1 MNTIKKSIVAL
12 FWGPPQE
19 RLMDKITRLILA
31 ILSLA
36 LIVWMSTILDFYFL
50 IGLMICVAIAGGLF
64 LMIRKYNERR
74 ILRIL
79 SKQIDNVYVYSEYP
93 DDPTVRKRAEE
104 LRRLLA
110 LSGNETGARV
120 IEIYYRD
127 AEGEL
132 NDPCESWEEYL
143 IRREE
148 VTRMYSAVRMREFNS
163 YNREKFLTHQLN
175 QQ

>member
-1 MNTIKKSIVAL
+1 MNTIKKIFREL
-12 FWGPPQE
+12 FWGLPHE
-19 RLMDKITRLILA
+19 RVKDKITRLILGT
-31 ILSLA
+31 ICLT
-36 LIVWMSTILDFYFL
+36 LIVWISTILHFYFL
-50 IGLMICVAIAGGLF
+50 IGLMICVAIAYGLVV
-64 LMIRKYNERR
+64 MMRKYNERR

-93 DDPTVRKRAEE
+93 DDPTVRSRAEE

-148 VTRMYSAVRMREFNS
+148 LQRIYSAIRMREFNS
-163 YNREKFLTHQLN
+163 YNREKFLKHQLN